1 MVKDSRITGFYKLS
15 MQERIEKV
23 IELTGISRE
32 ELAPVVE
39 PATLDMNILDHMTEN
54 VIGSMMM
61 PFSIATN
68 FRVNGRDYLVP
79 MVLEEPSVVAA
90 ASNAA
95 RMARE
100 KGGFT
105 ATDTGP
111 MMIAQV
117 QVVRVPNPYE
127 ARMRVI
133 EAKGEI
139 LALANEQ
146 DPVLLKLGGGAKDL
160 SARVIDTRTG
170 PMLIVELLVDTRD
183 AMGANAVNTMAEA
196 VAPRIERL
204 TGGRVLLRILSN
216 LADRRLVRARATFDR
231 ELLGGEEVVDGIVA
245 AWAFADADPYRC
257 ATHNKGIMNGI
268 DAVVIATGND
278 FRAIEAGAH
287 AYASLGGY
295 HSLTRYEKNQEGD
308 LVGTI
313 ELPMAVGLVGG
324 ATRAHPG
331 ARAAIRILGV
341 STASEL
347 SHVIA

>member
-139 LALANEQ
+139 LAL
-146 DPVLLKLGGGAKDL
+146 
-160 SARVIDTRTG
+160 
-170 PMLIVELLVDTRD
+170 
-183 AMGANAVNTMAEA
+183 
-196 VAPRIERL
+196 
-204 TGGRVLLRILSN
+204 
-216 LADRRLVRARATFDR
+216 
-231 ELLGGEEVVDGIVA
+231 
-245 AWAFADADPYRC
+245 
-257 ATHNKGIMNGI
+257 
-268 DAVVIATGND
+268 
-278 FRAIEAGAH
+278 
-287 AYASLGGY
+287 
-295 HSLTRYEKNQEGD
+295 
-308 LVGTI
+308 
-313 ELPMAVGLVGG
+313 
-324 ATRAHPG
+324 
-331 ARAAIRILGV
+331 
-341 STASEL
+341 
-347 SHVIA
+347 